1 MGRRLAKL
9 CFAQVLQVVNDA
21 GGLLRLLLVAAVQ
34 RVQASNRN
42 IPNLD
47 EDFLPQHDSR
57 KTMRK
62 IGSLV
67 PTCSIGGG
75 LVV

>member
-1 MGRRLAKL
+1 M
-9 CFAQVLQVVNDA
+9 VNDA
-21 GGLLRLLLVAAVQ
+21 GGLLRLLVVVVVVVVAVVAVVAVQ

-47 EDFLPQHDSR
+47 EDFLPRHDSR

-62 IGSLV
+62 NG
-67 PTCSIGGG
+67 
-75 LVV
+75 